1 MGRHLKNY
9 IKYVPINDATRRVVA
24 TMGTIQRK
32 GRQFMSKS
40 LFYQFNSSLDMC
52 FVLHFD
58 KHSDKHKPDSDN
70 SHIIKS
76 LSAKSNLKD
85 FAHDFS
91 SYIKEEYSVKQ
102 IKEISANMCQSYID
116 KKISEGCSLQTIK
129 TYQSNLL
136 KLSKCGNKAFNI
148 KTDYSVSVDESKISK
163 TETIKDYSF
172 TNEEMQKI
180 LAAPRM
186 CDSLNA
192 LKFAYWNGTRVNTL
206 ERLEVR
212 HINFK
217 NNEITIYKDKGG
229 RTRII
234 EMNEDTAKLL
244 KEQIKGKNP
253 QDKVFN
259 IKKNTV
265 NKYLRRRCEKL
276 NIRTQNGELKAGVHS
291 IRKLWAEQY
300 AEKHGTAKTMVMLG
314 HGEDRADLEDTYL
327 HSKK

>member
-1 MGRHLKNY
+1 
-9 IKYVPINDATRRVVA
+9 
-24 TMGTIQRK
+24 
-32 GRQFMSKS
+32 
-40 LFYQFNSSLDMC
+40 MC
-52 FVLHFD
+52 FRLHFD
-58 KHSDKHKPDSDN
+58 KHSDKHNPESDN

-91 SYIKEEYSVKQ
+91 AYIRQEYSVKQ
-102 IKEISANMCQSYID
+102 IKEITPEMCQKYID
-116 KKISEGCSLQTIK
+116 YKCENCSLK
-129 TYQSNLL
+129 TVKGYQSNLL
-136 KLSKCGNKAFNI
+136 KLSKCANKTFNI
-148 KTDYSVSVDESKISK
+148 HTDFSVTIDESKIEK
-163 TETIKDYSF
+163 TETIKQYSF
-172 TNEEMQKI
+172 TNEEIEKI
-180 LAAPRM
+180 LSAPRT

-192 LKFAYWNGTRVNTL
+192 LKFAFLNGTRVNTL

-217 NNEITIYKDKGG
+217 DNEITIFKDKGG

-244 KEQIKGKNP
+244 KEQIKGKKP

-259 IKKNTV
+259 IKKNSV

-276 NIRTQNGELKAGVHS
+276 NICTPSGKIKSGCHA
-291 IRKLWAEQY
+291 IRKLWAEQF
-300 AEKHGTAKTMVMLG
+300 AEKNGVEKTMVALG
-314 HGEDRADLEDTYL
+314 HSEDRKDLEDTYL

>member
-1 MGRHLKNY
+1 
-9 IKYVPINDATRRVVA
+9 
-24 TMGTIQRK
+24 
-32 GRQFMSKS
+32 MSKS
-40 LFYQFNSSLDMC
+40 LFYQFNSALDMC

-58 KHSDKHKPDSDN
+58 KHSDKHNPQADSD
-70 SHIIKS
+70 HIIKS

-85 FAHDFS
+85 FAHDFAS
-91 SYIKEEYSVKQ
+91 FIKNEYGVKQVKQ
-102 IKEISANMCQSYID
+102 ITPDMCQSYIER
-116 KKISEGCSLQTIK
+116 KSAEGCSLKTIK
-129 TYQSNLL
+129 TYQSNFL
-136 KLSKCGNKAFNI
+136 KISKCVNKTFNI
-148 KTDYSVSVDESKISK
+148 RTDYSVSVDENKIEK
-163 TETIKDYSF
+163 TETIKQYSF
-172 TNEEMQKI
+172 TRAEMEKI
-180 LAAPRM
+180 LNAPRT

-217 NNEITIYKDKGG
+217 DNEITIFKDKGG

-259 IKKNTV
+259 IKKNSV

-276 NIRTQNGELKAGVHS
+276 NICTPNGEIKSGVHS
-291 IRKLWAEQY
+291 IRKLWAEEF
-300 AEKHGTAKTMVMLG
+300 AKKNGVAKTMVALG
-314 HGEDRADLEDTYL
+314 HGEDRKDLEETYL